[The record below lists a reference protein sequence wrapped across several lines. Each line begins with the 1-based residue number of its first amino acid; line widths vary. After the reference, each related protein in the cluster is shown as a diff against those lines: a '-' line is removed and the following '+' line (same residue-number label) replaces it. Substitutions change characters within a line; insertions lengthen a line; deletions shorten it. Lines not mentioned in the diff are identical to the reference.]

1 MEDRHIIWKI
11 SCVNK
16 EHRKAIERQID
27 GLGIHPSQHHVLM
40 HLSCQGPSTQQSIAN
55 AMGVSA
61 ATIAVSLKKLEKGE
75 YIEKKV
81 DPKDN
86 RFNQIVLTELGEK
99 VVKQSEL
106 IFQETDKTIF
116 NGFSESE
123 KEQLYSLVGRMLENM
138 KKMEENQE

>member
-1 MEDRHIIWKI
+1 MDNKHIIWEIK
-11 SCVNK
+11 CVNK

-40 HLSCQGPSTQQSIAN
+40 YLSCHGPSTQSSIAT

-75 YIEKKV
+75 YIEKKM
-81 DPKDN
+81 DPSDN
-86 RFNQIVLTELGEK
+86 RFNRIVLTKRGEE
-99 VVKQSEL
+99 VVAKSEQ

-116 NGFSESE
+116 SGFTESE
-123 KEQLYSLVGRMLENM
+123 KEQLHFLLKRMLENM
-138 KKMEENQE
+138 KKMEENNE